1 MQKDQYLAII
11 YFMALLLGS
20 PFFAIAQKFQIQ
32 GAIYDS
38 MNKPISNTVVIAS
51 NTENENIIL
60 AYKISDIN
68 GHYEFIIKN
77 EIKLDSIWLIV
88 RNISYETIRLKV
100 PLKTTNK
107 NFKLNFKIQQLEQVF
122 VKNQKKVEVKG
133 DTITYSVSN
142 IKAEKDYTIEEVIN
156 RIPGVTINENGQ
168 IKYLDKPIS
177 HLYINGADL
186 LEGRYSIA
194 TQGIPADAVKE
205 IDIIKNHNND
215 RIDIGRTESNNIAFN
230 LKIKKDAGLFFG
242 SAKAGVGAPFLTGKI
257 DVTPIYFKNQIQ
269 NIGSIKFNNTGKS
282 LRDIGDDITMG
293 NVNFENLKL
302 EDIQIIKPPNVNGL
316 VLTSKYWLDNESF
329 AITED
334 GLHKINPT
342 NLTKWNVN
350 YSNELSKIENNSMTE
365 FLTNTS
371 TTSMVNK
378 SRNQLRTQKFNAGF
392 NHEINKSNLYL
403 KNNTNYRFAQNKG
416 FESVDLNDNK
426 IESAYQDNDF
436 QFSNVTNFKTLLGN
450 DNIIQGGI
458 LAEFEQNSEKLNVVP
473 PVFQNLIPT
482 SASSIGTLQN
492 VEVKKLNIGTYAE
505 YDFRLLKSDWNI
517 RQNLSYNNFNF
528 KSNLSQIPNFTEQ
541 GFPFASKFDFQKIST
556 TTRINCKFNLGKIKF
571 SGGLS
576 AISYIINTKENN
588 ILNLD
593 LKDSFMFFQPNLSA
607 IYKINSKLNLG
618 ITYSKNSAISK
629 FSDLYPPVILTSYN
643 SLVQN
648 PFFINTINTTTF
660 SPYLNYNN
668 VLDSFFFSVNGTL
681 NNSNSSVTF
690 SNELNNE
697 GFIITEVIK
706 KSNTA
711 KNYGFSTSIK
721 KVLFGALRT
730 DLSYSYNLIE
740 NQFFFNN
747 QFINAFNY
755 RNSINFELIW
765 DKGDWF
771 SFEYNAKL
779 NFGTSQFSDSKINN
793 STVFQS
799 ATLDFYT
806 SESTRINFDIESS
819 RTAVSTN
826 NSINYNTL
834 FSASFYYKIS
844 KKMNFN
850 SALLNIFDTPFFT
863 TTNGMSNFVN
873 ANQFTLRKRQFTVG
887 FTYSL

>member
-1 MQKDQYLAII
+1 MQKHQFRKLSILFA
-11 YFMALLLGS
+11 FLFGM
-20 PFFAIAQKFQIQ
+20 PFFSIAQQIQ
-32 GAIYDS
+32 GTIYDS
-38 MNKPISNTVVIAS
+38 MNKPISNTVVIVS
-51 NTENENIIL
+51 DTESESTIL
-60 AYKISDIN
+60 AYKISDSN

-100 PLKTTNK
+100 ALKTINK
-107 NFKLNFKIQQLEQVF
+107 DFKLYFKIQQLEQVF
-122 VKNQKKVEVKG
+122 VKNQKIVEVKG
-133 DTITYSVSN
+133 DTITYNVSN
-142 IKAEKDYTIEEVIN
+142 IKTKKDYTIEEVID

-177 HLYINGADL
+177 HLYVNGADL

-215 RIDIGRTESNNIAFN
+215 RIDIGRTESDNVALN

-242 SAKAGVGAPFLTGKI
+242 SVKADVGVPFLTRKI

-269 NIGSIKFNNTGKS
+269 NIGSIKFNNLGKS
-282 LRDIGDDITMG
+282 LRDIGTDLTLG

-302 EDIQIIKPPNVNGL
+302 EDTQIIKPPNINGV
-316 VLTSKYWLDNESF
+316 VLSGKYWLDNDSF

-334 GLHKINPT
+334 GLHKINDT
-342 NLTKWNVN
+342 NLTKWNVD
-350 YSNELSKIENNSMTE
+350 YSNEFSKIENNSLTE
-365 FLTNTS
+365 FLTNNTKK
-371 TTSMVNK
+371 SMLNR
-378 SRNQLRTQKFNAGF
+378 SRNQLRTRKFNASV
-392 NHEINKSNLYL
+392 NHEINKRNLYL
-403 KNNTNYRFAQNKG
+403 KNTTNYRFAENTG
-416 FESVDLNDNK
+416 FENVALNDNK
-426 IESAYQDNDF
+426 IESAYQYNDF

-458 LAEFEQNSEKLNVVP
+458 LAEFKQNSEKLNVIP
-473 PVFQNLIPT
+473 PVFQNLIAT
-482 SASSIGTLQN
+482 SSSSVATFQN
-492 VEVKKLNIGTYAE
+492 VDVKKLNLGTYAE
-505 YDFRLLKSDWNI
+505 YAFKLLKLDWNL
-517 RQNLSYNNFNF
+517 RQNLSYNNFKF
-528 KSNLSQIPNFTEQ
+528 ESNLNQIPNFTEQ

-556 TTRINCKFNLGKIKF
+556 TTRINCKFNFGKIKF

-576 AISYIINTKENN
+576 AVLNIINTKENN
-588 ILNLD
+588 ILNLA
-593 LKDSFMFFQPNLSA
+593 LNDSFLFFQPNLSA
-607 IYKINSKLNLG
+607 IYKINTKMNLG
-618 ITYSKNSAISK
+618 VTYSKNSTISN
-629 FSDLYPPVILTSYN
+629 FSELYTPVILTSYN

-648 PFFINTINTTTF
+648 PLFINTINTTTF

-668 VLDSFFFSVNGTL
+668 ILESFFFSVNGTL
-681 NNSNSSVTF
+681 NNSNSGVTF

-697 GFIITEVIK
+697 GFIVTEVIK
-706 KSNTA
+706 KQNA
-711 KNYGFSTSIK
+711 VKNYGFSTNIK
-721 KVLFGALRT
+721 KGLLGAFTT
-730 DLSYSYNLIE
+730 DLSYSYNLTE

-747 QFINAFNY
+747 QFINVINH
-755 RNSINFELIW
+755 RNNINFDLIW

-771 SFEYNAKL
+771 SFEYNAKF
-779 NFGTSQFSDSKINN
+779 NFGTSQFSGGKISN

-806 SESTRINFDIESS
+806 SESARINFDIESS
-819 RTAVSTN
+819 QTAVSTN
-826 NSINYNTL
+826 NSSNYNTL

-850 SALLNIFDTPFFT
+850 AALLNIFDTPFFT

-873 ANQFTLRKRQFTVG
+873 ANQFSLRKRQFTIG